1 MDLAYAYAFGA
12 YLTIIGFITYSFYK
26 KETTEQGFML
36 GNRSVNYIATAVA
49 AHSSDMSIW
58 LFTGLPGVIYLTGMS
73 QAWIHIGLI
82 IGMYCSWTFVA
93 EKLRTATENYK
104 SVTLS
109 EYFEHRFDDASG
121 SLRLVSTIFLILF
134 FIFYISSA
142 LVGMGMMFES
152 VFGINYHIGVA
163 IGLCTAV
170 LYTFVGGFAGVA
182 WCDLFQGAF
191 LVTMI
196 VFVPLY
202 AYNTLSGGWTAISTM
217 AQLKN
222 ISLSLI
228 PNTGKE
234 LLQSLLLA
242 LGWGLGYFGQPHI
255 LINFMGIKDPKE
267 ITKARTVGML
277 WQFLTLGASLLIG
290 LIGIAFFANTLA
302 NPELVFVSMVQ
313 QLFTPFFAGFIL
325 CAIIA
330 AGLTTIDTQI
340 LVVASTFAKDIYKQY
355 LHPTASSR
363 EILWVSRAG
372 IIAIPLLSFGI
383 AFTKSSSV
391 YGLVNFAW
399 SGLGSTFGPV
409 VLTSLYSTRVTKH
422 AALVGMLTGGATAAL
437 WPFSGSTVPA
447 MIPGFFI
454 NLGIILLGSRKK

>member
-1 MDLAYAYAFGA
+1 MDLAYTYAFSA

-58 LFTGLPGVIYLTGMS
+58 IFMAFPGAIYTAGMVK
-73 QAWIHIGLI
+73 AWVPIGLI
-82 IGMYCSWTFVA
+82 MGMFFSWTFIA
-93 EKLRTATENYK
+93 QKLRTATEKYK

-109 EYFEHRFDDASG
+109 EYFEHRFADNSG
-121 SLRLVSTIFLILF
+121 SLRLVSAIFSLFF

-142 LVGMGMMFES
+142 LVGMGIMFES
-152 VFGINYHIGVA
+152 VFGINYHIGVS

-182 WCDLFQGAF
+182 WCDLFQGGF
-191 LVTMI
+191 LVSMI

-202 AYNTLSGGWTAISTM
+202 AYNTLAGGWTNISNV

-222 ISLSLI
+222 ISLLLI

-234 LLQSLLLA
+234 LVQSLLLA

-255 LINFMGIKDPKE
+255 LINFMGIKDAKE
-267 ITKARTVGML
+267 ITKARTIGMI
-277 WQFLTLGASLLIG
+277 WQFLTLGASLVIG
-290 LIGIAFFANTLA
+290 LIGIAFFAQTLA
-302 NPELVFVSMVQ
+302 NPELIFVAMVQ

-340 LVVASTFAKDIYKQY
+340 LVVSSTFARDVYKQY
-355 LHPTASSR
+355 INPQASTK
-363 EILWVSRAG
+363 ETLCVSRAG

-383 AFTKSSSV
+383 AYTKSSSV
-391 YGLVNFAW
+391 YGLVDFAW

-422 AALVGMLTGGATAAL
+422 ASLVGMLTGGLTAAL
-437 WPFSGSTVPA
+437 WPLSGSTVPA

-454 NLGIILLGSRKK
+454 NLGIILLGSRK